1 MRVGTRI
8 TKYKTLNELIDDTK
22 FSNNLHYFYIIKT
35 PHCGGERIK
44 VGKSANMKSR
54 AKYYQAYWH
63 ATERVQLLEL
73 RSFSKI
79 PAERFTSS
87 GKMIYAV
94 FEDEVKKELK
104 NFNKEKTKNEEGKIT
119 EWFDKDK
126 TKQIIDTY
134 NLFMSKWEAMEI
146 EPTAKKES
154 LKREGK
160 IKPSGFYKEKKIDP
174 LPKK

>member
-8 TKYKTLNELIDDTK
+8 TKYKTLNELINDPQ
-22 FSNNLHYFYIIKT
+22 FSKKLHYFYIIKT
-35 PHCGGERIK
+35 PPCGGSRIK
-44 VGKSANMKSR
+44 VGKSADMKAR

-73 RSFSKI
+73 RSFSRI
-79 PAERFTSS
+79 PAERYTSS
-87 GKMIYAV
+87 AKMIYAV
-94 FEDEVKKELK
+94 FEDEVKKELR

-134 NLFMSKWEAMEI
+134 NLFMSKWEKMEI
-146 EPTAKKES
+146 EATARKES
-154 LKREGK
+154 LKRDVK
-160 IKPSGFYKEKKIDP
+160 KPVDYKEK
-174 LPKK
+174 

>member
-8 TKYKTLNELIDDTK
+8 TKYKTLNELINDPQ
-22 FSNNLHYFYIIKT
+22 FSNKLHYFYIIKT
-35 PHCGGERIK
+35 PPCGGSRIK
-44 VGKSANMKSR
+44 VGKSADMKAR

-73 RSFSKI
+73 RSFSRI
-79 PAERFTSS
+79 PAERYTSS
-87 GKMIYAV
+87 AKMIYAV
-94 FEDEVKKELK
+94 FEDEVKKELR

-134 NLFMSKWEAMEI
+134 NLFMSKWEKMEI
-146 EPTAKKES
+146 EATARKES
-154 LKREGK
+154 LKRDVK
-160 IKPSGFYKEKKIDP
+160 KPVDYKEK
-174 LPKK
+174 